1 MFIVLQWLKR
11 NSYPLLAFL
20 LFGFAVNQ
28 IMRFQIYQ
36 HSYYYN
42 SSISFFR
49 TIDQWRNNVSSY
61 LNLKNE
67 NEGLRQENLRLRSQ
81 LGINK
86 IAVNT
91 FKDTVYFD
99 SISKSLSNYKVA
111 YTYIRANI
119 VRNTV
124 SSRNNYFIIDQ
135 GKNQGVL
142 EGMAVISPTGIVG
155 VIINTA
161 ENFSR
166 GMSVLNSKFEITPY
180 IPKIELRQGVIGWSG
195 MDYTVADLKEVNRT
209 EQLKKGMEV
218 VTSNYSSIFPPN
230 IPIGKVHSVSL
241 KNKSNFHQITL
252 KLATD
257 FNRLNSVYCIKN
269 NYHIE
274 IDSLSNPILDLP
286 K

>member
-1 MFIVLQWLKR
+1 
-11 NSYPLLAFL
+11 
-20 LFGFAVNQ
+20 
-28 IMRFQIYQ
+28 MRFQIYQ

-67 NEGLRQENLRLRSQ
+67 NEGLRQENLLLRGQ
-81 LGINK
+81 LSINK
-86 IAVNT
+86 AAVNT
-91 FKDTVYFD
+91 FKDTTYFD
-99 SISKSLSNYKVA
+99 SISKSLNNYKVV

-119 VRNTV
+119 VKNTV
-124 SSRNNYFIIDQ
+124 NSRNNYFIIDQ
-135 GKNQGVL
+135 GKNQGIL
-142 EGMAVISPTGIVG
+142 DGMAVISPTGIVG

-161 ENFSR
+161 DNFSR

-209 EQLKKGMEV
+209 EQLKKGMQV

-230 IPIGKVHSVSL
+230 IPIGNVKEETQ
-241 KNKSNFHQITL
+241 KTNSNFHQITI
-252 KLATD
+252 KLSTD
-257 FNRLNSVYCIKN
+257 FSRLQTVYCIKN
-269 NYHIE
+269 NYHLE
-274 IDSLSNPILDLP
+274 IDSLSNPIIDEV

>member
-1 MFIVLQWLKR
+1 MFIILQWLKR
-11 NSYPLLAFL
+11 NSYPLLALL
-20 LFGFAVNQ
+20 LFAFSVNQ
-28 IMRFQIYQ
+28 ILRFQIYQ

-42 SSISFFR
+42 SSVSFFR
-49 TIDQWRNNVSSY
+49 TIDTWRSNVLSY
-61 LNLKNE
+61 LNLKVDNE
-67 NEGLRQENLRLRSQ
+67 NLKNENLFLRSQ

-86 IAVNT
+86 SPLQT
-91 FKDTVYFD
+91 FRDTSYYD
-99 SISKSLSNYKVA
+99 SISKVLNHYKVV
-111 YTYIRANI
+111 YTYIPASVI
-119 VRNTV
+119 KNTYN
-124 SSRNNYFIIDQ
+124 SRNNYFIIDQ
-135 GKNQGVL
+135 GSKQGI
-142 EGMAVISPTGIVG
+142 EDGMAVICPQGIVG
-155 VIINTA
+155 VIINTS
-161 ENFSR
+161 ENYAR

-180 IPKIELRQGVIGWSG
+180 LPSIELRQGVIGWSG
-195 MDYTVADLKEVNRT
+195 MDYNYVDLREVNRT
-209 EQLKKGMEV
+209 EQIKKGMTV

>member
-11 NSYPLLAFL
+11 NSYPLLAFFL
-20 LFGFAVNQ
+20 LGFAVNQ
-28 IMRFQIYQ
+28 IMLFQIYQ

-42 SSISFFR
+42 SSISFLR
-49 TIDQWRNNVSSY
+49 TIDQWRNNVYSF

-67 NEGLRQENLRLRSQ
+67 NEGLRQENLQLRSQ
-81 LGINK
+81 LIVNK
-86 IAVNT
+86 SAIGT
-91 FKDTVYFD
+91 FKDTTYVD
-99 SISKSLSNYKVA
+99 SISKSLSNYKVV

-119 VRNTV
+119 VKNTIN
-124 SSRNNYFIIDQ
+124 SRNNYFIIDQ

-142 EGMAVISPTGIVG
+142 EGMAVISPKGIVG

-161 ENFSR
+161 ENYSR

-195 MDYTVADLKEVNRT
+195 MDYTLADLKEVNRS
-209 EQLKKGMEV
+209 EQLKKGMQV

-230 IPIGKVHSVSL
+230 IPIGTIKEVSQ
-241 KNKSNFHQITL
+241 KNNSNFHQITI
-252 KLATD
+252 KLSTD
-257 FNRLNSVYCIKN
+257 FSRLQTVYCVKN
-269 NYHIE
+269 NYHLE
-274 IDSLSNPILDLP
+274 IDSLSNPIIDEV

>member
-11 NSYPLLAFL
+11 NSYPLLAFF

-67 NEGLRQENLRLRSQ
+67 NEGLRQENLLLRGQ
-81 LGINK
+81 LSINK
-86 IAVNT
+86 TAVNT
-91 FKDTVYFD
+91 FKDTTYFD
-99 SISKSLSNYKVA
+99 SISKTLNNYKVV

-119 VRNTV
+119 VKNTV
-124 SSRNNYFIIDQ
+124 NSRNNYFIIDQ

-180 IPKIELRQGVIGWSG
+180 IPKIELRQGAIGWSG

-230 IPIGKVHSVSL
+230 IPIGTVKDVSQ
-241 KNKSNFHQITL
+241 KNNSNFLQVTI
-252 KLATD
+252 KLSTD
-257 FNRLNSVYCIKN
+257 FSRLQTVYCIKN
-269 NYHIE
+269 NYHLE
-274 IDSLSNPILDLP
+274 IDSLSNPIIDEV

>member
-11 NSYPLLAFL
+11 NSYPLLAFF

-67 NEGLRQENLRLRSQ
+67 NEGLRQENLLLRGQ
-81 LGINK
+81 LSINK
-86 IAVNT
+86 AAVNT
-91 FKDTVYFD
+91 FKDTTYFD
-99 SISKSLSNYKVA
+99 SISKSLNNYKVV

-119 VRNTV
+119 VKNTV
-124 SSRNNYFIIDQ
+124 NSRNNYFIIDQ
-135 GKNQGVL
+135 GKNQGIL
-142 EGMAVISPTGIVG
+142 DGMAVISPTGIVG

-161 ENFSR
+161 DNFSR

-209 EQLKKGMEV
+209 EQLKKGMQV

-230 IPIGKVHSVSL
+230 IPIGTVKEVSQ
-241 KNKSNFHQITL
+241 KNNSNFHQITI
-252 KLATD
+252 KLSTD
-257 FNRLNSVYCIKN
+257 FSRLQTVYCIKN
-269 NYHIE
+269 NYHLE
-274 IDSLSNPILDLP
+274 IDSLSNPIIDEV